1 MKAEGKS
8 KVNPEDRV
16 ELQNVIPLE
25 TPFLLYVDP
34 SSACNFRCQFCPT
47 GHIDLI
53 KNSDYKRS
61 LMGLGL
67 FEKLIDELAEFSQPL
82 KVMRMNKIGEPLL
95 NKQLAEMIALA
106 KNSGRVQHIDLATN
120 GALFTEELLT
130 KMITAG
136 LDRLNISLEGIN
148 AEQYLQHAKV
158 KIDFPEFVRKIKWLY
173 ANKGDCE
180 VTIKVPGNYLSPEQ
194 QREFYDTFGEY
205 CDRIFV
211 ESIAPIWPEFDIEE
225 RSGFEVQM
233 DQGQYQQSLEEK
245 SVCSYLFYA
254 MAVNADGT
262 ISACCPDWDQKLVIG
277 DLKQQSIK
285 QIWNSEKM
293 LELRVLHLEGQRKTN
308 PICRNCGHI
317 KYAQV
322 DNIDRYKE
330 VLLTKLNAS
339 R

>member
-1 MKAEGKS
+1 MKAEVKS
-8 KVNPEDRV
+8 KLNPEDRV

-61 LMGLGL
+61 LMGIGL

-106 KNSGRVQHIDLATN
+106 KHSGRVQHIDLATN

-173 ANKGDCE
+173 ANKGDYHTALDFYHKSLKIGTNTE
-180 VTIKVPGNYLSPEQ
+180 DKFRMSESLYNIGNVC
-194 QREFYDTFGEY
+194 FDKGEY
-205 CDRIFV
+205 HKAF
-211 ESIAPIWPEFDIEE
+211 APNLPN
-225 RSGFEVQM
+225 
-233 DQGQYQQSLEEK
+233 
-245 SVCSYLFYA
+245 LF
-254 MAVNADGT
+254 
-262 ISACCPDWDQKLVIG
+262 
-277 DLKQQSIK
+277 
-285 QIWNSEKM
+285 
-293 LELRVLHLEGQRKTN
+293 
-308 PICRNCGHI
+308 
-317 KYAQV
+317 
-322 DNIDRYKE
+322 
-330 VLLTKLNAS
+330 
-339 R
+339 